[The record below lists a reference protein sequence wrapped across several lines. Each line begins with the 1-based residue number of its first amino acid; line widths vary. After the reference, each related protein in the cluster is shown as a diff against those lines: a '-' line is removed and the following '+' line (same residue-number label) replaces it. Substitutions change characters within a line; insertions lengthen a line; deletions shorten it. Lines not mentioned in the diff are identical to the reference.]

1 MKLSI
6 VTPNYNYG
14 RFLQRALDSVVEQLS
29 AFSLQPSALSLQPS
43 PFSLEHIVVDGA
55 SSDDSV
61 AILEAHRGRV
71 STLPRKVQNVYSF
84 RYISEK
90 DAGQTDAINKGLRM
104 ATGDL
109 VAWLNADEFYNP
121 GGIAK
126 IAAAAARYPQHGLF
140 YGEPV
145 FTDADC
151 KPIRVWRAHVFSPF
165 VLLWRGCYISSC
177 CTFWRREILERLG
190 YPDPSYK
197 AVMDGEYW
205 VRLMKNGVRFKFV
218 PATIASFIWH
228 DTNVSA
234 VFAERRV
241 AESRQI
247 KLKYGWNPFR
257 KDPARIAYL
266 RVMMFLAHQYR
277 RLLVLAR
284 LIFIKTN

>member
-1 MKLSI
+1 MKFSI

-14 RFLQRALDSVVEQLS
+14 RFLQKALDSVLAQI
-29 AFSLQPSALSLQPS
+29 SLQPSA
-43 PFSLEHIVVDGA
+43 FGIEHIVIDGA
-55 SSDDSV
+55 STDDSV

-71 STLPRKVQNVYSF
+71 STLPQEVQARYSF

-90 DAGQTDAINKGLRM
+90 DAGQTDAINKGLRL

-109 VAWLNADEFYNP
+109 VAWLNADEFYNA
-121 GGIAK
+121 GGLAK
-126 IAAAAARYPQHGLF
+126 IAAAAERFPKHGLL

-145 FTDADC
+145 FVDADC

-177 CTFWRREILERLG
+177 CSFWRRDILEKVG
-190 YPDPSYK
+190 YLDPSYK

-205 VRLMKNGVRFKFV
+205 VRLMKNGIRFKFV
-218 PATIASFIWH
+218 PSLIASFIWH

-234 VFAERRV
+234 LLADRRA

-247 KLKYGWNPFR
+247 KLLYGWRPFSGASPVYFR
-257 KDPARIAYL
+257 L
-266 RVMMFLAHQYR
+266 MTFTAHQYR

-284 LIFIKTN
+284 LAFIKRENAG